1 MTSLT
6 CKCKLPHLV
15 EAHDLMGLRQAI
27 EDPTM
32 TCFTYPCHLQPGL
45 GKYMGDQ
52 RLENQSVVERA
63 CVLGHFDML
72 ELFLQNGCS
81 ANLPTSHGRL
91 IHTVLTSL
99 KSNRHLIENG
109 VALRVIRLL
118 ITTDCDVNVKD
129 YLGKSPLLLA
139 AELADANIMREIL
152 NCCLDWQLSCPSRG
166 NGHTPLH
173 MSSMNGSV
181 ECVVLLLE
189 RLTTEDLNTEDRQNF
204 TPLLCSLMKLKN
216 NMAFHN
222 ADGTFDAKL
231 LHVQY
236 SHIAIIELL
245 LSSGATVSNMASFIQ
260 VKSRSGLQIALEIVQ
275 QFELKKR
282 LQNLRFS
289 DMLDAFSVHV
299 NQVTNITDGDRK
311 LVSPYAEI
319 VRILV
324 YYCGVSP
331 YVTEELQVLK
341 NTYHCIYSLLCEI
354 DDYIQMRKLQTAA
367 PSSLL
372 SSARTAIRLQVAK
385 CDKLYLLD
393 QLPVP
398 QKLKDYVKFIDL

>member
-1 MTSLT
+1 M
-6 CKCKLPHLV
+6 
-15 EAHDLMGLRQAI
+15 
-27 EDPTM
+27 
-32 TCFTYPCHLQPGL
+32 
-45 GKYMGDQ
+45 
-52 RLENQSVVERA
+52 
-63 CVLGHFDML
+63 LGHFDML

-109 VALRVIRLL
+109 MALRLIKLL

-139 AELADANIMREIL
+139 AELADADIMREIL

-189 RLTTEDLNTEDRQNF
+189 RLTTEDLNTEDRQHF

-245 LSSGATVSNMASFIQ
+245 LSSGATVSNTASFTQ
-260 VKSRSGLQIALEIVQ
+260 VKSRSGLQIAIEIAHN
-275 QFELKKR
+275 FELKKPR
-282 LQNLRFS
+282 QNWIFS
-289 DMLDAFSVHV
+289 DMDAFSVHV
-299 NQVTNITDGDRK
+299 NQGRNITEGNRK

-331 YVTEELQVLK
+331 YETEKLQVLK
-341 NTYHCIYSLLCEI
+341 NPSHCIYGLLCEI
-354 DDYIQMRKLQTAA
+354 DDYIQMRKLQTATA
-367 PSSLL
+367 SSLL
-372 SSARTAIRLQVAK
+372 SCARTAIRLQVAK